1 MRIVR
6 SQIFYCKLEIEINT
20 KIKMFFIY
28 VTLLKDKETLKN
40 FRISTRNNIVA
51 IYRNLTSLNLSLI
64 DIFYRF
70 KAIIDFSFIFDI
82 KNVIIKRAS

>member
-6 SQIFYCKLEIEINT
+6 SQIFYFKLEIEINT